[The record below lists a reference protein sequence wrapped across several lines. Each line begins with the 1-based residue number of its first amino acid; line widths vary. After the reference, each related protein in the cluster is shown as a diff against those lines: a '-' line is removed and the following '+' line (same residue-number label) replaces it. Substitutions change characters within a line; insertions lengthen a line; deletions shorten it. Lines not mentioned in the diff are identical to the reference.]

1 MFKNKNI
8 KKVSIQRQGKKF
20 LVSVSQAASILNKT
34 RQQVNLDIRL
44 GKVPAQK
51 VGKAYVLLL
60 SDVEKFQKKPS

>member
-1 MFKNKNI
+1 MSTSFQK
-8 KKVSIQRQGKKF
+8 QRKKF

-44 GKVPAQK
+44 GKLPAQK

-60 SDVEKFQKKPS
+60 SDVEKFQNKPS

>member
-1 MFKNKNI
+1 MLK
-8 KKVSIQRQGKKF
+8 GKKI
-20 LVSVSQAASILNKT
+20 LVSASEAAAILGKT

-44 GKVPAQK
+44 GKLQAQK

>member
-1 MFKNKNI
+1 MFKNI
-8 KKVSIQRQGKKF
+8 KKVSIQKQGKKF

-44 GKVPAQK
+44 GKLPAQK

-60 SDVEKFQKKPS
+60 SDVEKFQNKPS

>member
-1 MFKNKNI
+1 LEYNPMLK
-8 KKVSIQRQGKKF
+8 GKKI
-20 LVSVSQAASILNKT
+20 LVSASEAAAILGKT

-44 GKVPAQK
+44 GKLQAQK